1 VNFFFFLVFPFVSS
15 KAEDMSSS
23 LKVVGLG
30 SGYVSPLIP
39 SQLYCWHDMNFFE
52 SFLAVEDEIY

>member
-1 VNFFFFLVFPFVSS
+1 MNFFFFVFPFVSS

-23 LKVVGLG
+23 LKDVDFG
-30 SGYVSPLIP
+30 SGYVSPLIH
-39 SQLYCWHDMNFFE
+39 SQLYCWHDMNFLE